1 MKFINALNLMVMT
14 ASENAAAAPEY
25 DWTGFWIMTIAFIA
39 IFYFILIRPQKK
51 KEKETKQM
59 RDSIQIG
66 DEITTIGGIVGIVVK
81 KGQDTLVIETG
92 SDRSKIRIKTWAVQE
107 NATVHDMIES
117 AAEAKKTK
125 KDKKNDSKDEIET
138 SGEID

>member
-1 MKFINALNLMVMT
+1 MEFINAFNLMVMT
-14 ASENAAAAPEY
+14 ASESTAAAPEY
-25 DWTGFWIMTIAFIA
+25 NWTGFWIMTIAFIA

-51 KEKETKQM
+51 KEKETQQM

-81 KGQDTLVIETG
+81 KAQDTLVIETG
-92 SDRSKIRIKTWAVQE
+92 SDRSKIRVKLWAVQE

-117 AAEAKKTK
+117 AAEAKKSK
-125 KDKKNDSKDEIET
+125 KDKKSESNDEIET
-138 SGEID
+138 SGEVD

>member
-1 MKFINALNLMVMT
+1 MEFINAFNLMA
-14 ASENAAAAPEY
+14 ASEGTAAAPEY
-25 DWTGFWIMTIAFIA
+25 NWTGFWIMTIAFIA

-51 KEKETKQM
+51 KEKETQQM

-92 SDRSKIRIKTWAVQE
+92 SDRSKIRIKLWAVQE

-117 AAEAKKTK
+117 AAEAKKSK
-125 KDKKNDSKDEIET
+125 KDKKNESKDEIET
-138 SGEID
+138 SGEVD

>member
-1 MKFINALNLMVMT
+1 MNLINSLNYFILT
-14 ASENAAAAPEY
+14 AAEGTTGEVPEY
-25 DWTGFWIMTIAFIA
+25 NWTGFWIMTIAFIL

-81 KGQDTLVIETG
+81 KSQDTLVIETG
-92 SDRSKIRIKTWAVQE
+92 GDRSKIRIKTWAVQE
-107 NATVHDMIES
+107 NATVHDMMES
-117 AAEAKKTK
+117 AATAKKSK
-125 KDKKNDSKDEIET
+125 KEEKSSKNEIEK
-138 SGEID
+138 SGEVD